1 MRPREGSSV
10 SLWSADKRL
19 LALDGGGTRGIVSI
33 AFLERIEELLKV
45 ASGKGDAFRLADH
58 FHLIGGTSTG
68 AVIAAA
74 LATGRTVAEIK
85 AFYLDLAP
93 RVFRRYW
100 RLPYIQSRF
109 SDDPVTQILA
119 HEFGEI
125 TLDDPAIRT
134 RVAIIMKRVDT
145 GSPWIVSNLP
155 EQPYWHDRP
164 DGVRRGNRH
173 YKLANL
179 VRASTAAPFYFGPQR
194 IPITQDVVGDFI
206 DGGITPYNNPVL
218 PLLMLATMRRYGLGW
233 PLGPDK
239 LSLLSIG
246 TGRYRYVTPATWTQA
261 WNFALWR
268 PAALFAADTL
278 QGLIEDCQATSLM
291 LMQWLGESESPWW
304 LNRDIQDLQGDLL
317 AGRPL
322 LSFQRY
328 DLLLEK
334 AWLTENLGVEWLR
347 GHFGGE
353 LSDSHIKRLRPF
365 DSPSAMADLYALA
378 KEVAERQ
385 IAGPRAS

>member
-1 MRPREGSSV
+1 M
-10 SLWSADKRL
+10 SLWSAEKRI

-33 AFLERIEELLKV
+33 AFLERIEALLKA

-74 LATGRTVAEIK
+74 LATGRTVAELK

-100 RLPYIQSRF
+100 RIPYLQSVF
-109 SDDPVTQILA
+109 SDWPVTQILA
-119 HEFGEI
+119 SELGDI
-125 TLDDPAIRT
+125 TLDDPRIRT
-134 RVAIIMKRVDT
+134 QVAIIMKRVDT

-155 EQPYWHDRP
+155 NQPYWHDGP
-164 DGVRRGNRH
+164 DGLRHGNRH

-194 IPITQDVVGDFI
+194 IAISADVAGDFI
-206 DGGITPYNNPVL
+206 DGGITPYNSPVI
-218 PLLMLATMRRYGLGW
+218 PLLMLATMRRYGLCW
-233 PLGPDK
+233 PLEPER
-239 LSLLSIG
+239 LSLISIG
-246 TGRYRYVTPATWTQA
+246 TGRYRYTTSPIWKPGWKFT
-261 WNFALWR
+261 LWR
-268 PAALFAADTL
+268 PASLFAVDTL
-278 QGLIEDCQATSLM
+278 NGLIEDCQATSLM
-291 LMQWLGESESPWW
+291 LMQWLGKSESPWW
-304 LNRDIQDLQGDLL
+304 PNRDIEDLEGDLL

-328 DLLLEK
+328 DLMLEK
-334 AWLTENLGVEWLR
+334 AWITENLGTEWLR
-347 GHFGGE
+347 DKFGGD
-353 LSDSHIKRLRPF
+353 LNDSQIRRLRRF
-365 DSPSAMADLYALA
+365 DNPSAMSDLYMLA

-385 IAGPRAS
+385 IRGPGAS